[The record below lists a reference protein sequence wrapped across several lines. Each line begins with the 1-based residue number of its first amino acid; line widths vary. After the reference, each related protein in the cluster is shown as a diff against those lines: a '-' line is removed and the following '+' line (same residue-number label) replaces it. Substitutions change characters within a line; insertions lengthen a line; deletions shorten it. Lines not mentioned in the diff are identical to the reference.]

1 MQQTSLLGQIPKLE
15 IFEIQN
21 LSPFEQEMINALET
35 LNHLISFWNL
45 HLDSSYSG
53 CITIM

>member
-35 LNHLISFWNL
+35 LNHLISF
-45 HLDSSYSG
+45 
-53 CITIM
+53 